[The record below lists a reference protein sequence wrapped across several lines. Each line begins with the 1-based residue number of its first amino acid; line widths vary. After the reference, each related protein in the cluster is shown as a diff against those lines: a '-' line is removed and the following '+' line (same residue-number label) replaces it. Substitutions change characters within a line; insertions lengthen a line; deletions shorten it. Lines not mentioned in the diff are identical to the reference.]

1 MLALVSPAKKLDYEN
16 RSPMADHTESQFQKH
31 TAKLTDILKGYS
43 KDKIQSLMHLSDNL
57 GQLNYDRYQG
67 FEDKCTP
74 NNSKQAAYAFKG
86 DTYVGLD
93 AETLSKDNMQYAQEH
108 LGILSGLYG
117 LLRPLDLMQPYRLE
131 MGTKLHNERGEDLY
145 DFWGDLITEA
155 VNDTLKGHKD
165 NSVISLASNEY
176 IKAVKPKGLNG
187 NFITCNFK
195 EMKNGAPKTIGLF
208 AKRARGAMARYMI
221 QNRIEQPEGLKGFDL
236 DGYIYQAS
244 LSDENNLTFLRD
256 QES

>member
-1 MLALVSPAKKLDYEN
+1 MLALVSPAKKLDNKN
-16 RSPMADHTESQFQKH
+16 RSPISDNTQPQFQKD
-31 TAKLTDILKGYS
+31 TAELTKILKGYS
-43 KDKIQSLMHLSDNL
+43 KDKIQKLMSLSDNL

-67 FEDKCTP
+67 FEGKFTP
-74 NNSKQAAYAFKG
+74 NNSKQAVYAFKG

-93 AETLSKDNMQYAQEH
+93 AETLSKDDMQYAQDH
-108 LGILSGLYG
+108 LAILSGLYG

-131 MGTKLHNERGEDLY
+131 MGTKLLNDRGEDLY
-145 DFWGDLITEA
+145 DFWGGLITNALNDA
-155 VNDTLKGHKD
+155 VKNHKD

-176 IKAVKPKGLNG
+176 INAVKPKGLNG
-187 NFITCNFK
+187 NFITCHFK

-221 QNRIEQPEGLKGFDL
+221 QNRIETPDGLKGFDT
-236 DGYIYQAS
+236 DGYVFEPT
-244 LSDENNLTFLRD
+244 LSDDKNLTFLRD